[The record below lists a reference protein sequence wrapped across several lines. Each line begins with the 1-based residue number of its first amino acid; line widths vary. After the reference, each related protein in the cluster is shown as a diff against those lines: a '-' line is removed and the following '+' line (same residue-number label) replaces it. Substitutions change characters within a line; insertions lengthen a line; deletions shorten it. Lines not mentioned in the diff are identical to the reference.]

1 MIGRDIRIGRSV
13 WNNAKN
19 IDKAKTLK
27 SEAASM
33 TSNEALIK
41 NKEIDS
47 RKEGHMRDLKLLDCT
62 IRDGGYVNDWNFG
75 HDNLISIYE
84 RLIDSDVD
92 YIELGFLDD
101 RREFDI
107 NRSIMP
113 DTDCMEKI
121 YGTVDK
127 KGKIVFGM
135 IDYGT
140 CSIDHI
146 KPASEAYIDGIRV
159 IFKKHLRV
167 QALDFCRQLKELGYI
182 VFAQLV
188 SVTSYTDEEMLD
200 LIRLANEVKPNA
212 VSMVDT
218 YGLMHQ
224 NNLTHFI
231 DLLDKGLDPS
241 ISLGYHGHNN
251 FQMGYANC
259 IAMLAYET
267 ERTMLVDGTLYG
279 MGKSAGNAPIELVAM
294 HMNEHYGKHYHIS
307 QMLEAIDA
315 NIMNFYTPATWGYN
329 LFFYLAASND
339 CHPNYVADLMNKKTL
354 SIKSINELLS
364 RLQGEKKLLYDK
376 KYMEDLYL
384 EYQSHDIDDQESLAK
399 LRDALA
405 GKDILIVGP
414 GKSVED
420 EQEKIQSFLSDRE
433 RDNVKIISINY
444 IPALVEPDMVFISNS
459 KRYLQMT
466 TALSRKGNN
475 LETIGTSNVTSHTAQ
490 FDYNLNY
497 SGLIDEKA
505 QIIDNSFIMLLKTM
519 IKAGVK
525 KVYAAGFDGYS
536 EDKLNFV
543 NPDMEYTFIKDRTA
557 ELNQYAKDKLAE
569 LRPELEVTF
578 VTSSLYEA

>member
-1 MIGRDIRIGRSV
+1 MG
-13 WNNAKN
+13 
-19 IDKAKTLK
+19 
-27 SEAASM
+27 E
-33 TSNEALIK
+33 
-41 NKEIDS
+41 
-47 RKEGHMRDLKLLDCT
+47 LKLLDCT

-84 RLIDSDVD
+84 RLIDADVD

-101 RREFDI
+101 RRPFDI

-121 YGTVDK
+121 YGSVDK

-140 CSIDHI
+140 CSLEHI
-146 KPASEAYIDGIRV
+146 KPAAESYIDGIRV
-159 IFKKHLRV
+159 IFKKHLRED
-167 QALDFCRQLKELGYI
+167 ALKFCAELKKLGYI

-188 SVTSYTDEEMLD
+188 SVTSYSDEEMLD
-200 LIRLANEVKPNA
+200 LIRIANEVKPAA

-231 DLLDKGLDPS
+231 DLLDKGLDKE
-241 ISLGYHGHNN
+241 IWLGYHGHNN

-294 HMNEHYGKHYHIS
+294 HMNQKYGKHYRIS

-315 NIMNFYTPATWGYN
+315 NIMNFYQPATWGYN

-364 RLQGEKKLLYDK
+364 RLEGEKKLLYDK
-376 KYMEDLYL
+376 KYMEELYL
-384 EYQSHDIDDQESLAK
+384 EYQRNDIDDATDLEGLKAEF
-399 LRDALA
+399 A
-405 GKDILIVGP
+405 GKDILIIGP
-414 GKSVED
+414 GNSVVE
-420 EQEKIQSFLSDRE
+420 ESEKLKGFVSRYNKNIASEISSSEILSSEISSSNKDLC
-433 RDNVKIISINY
+433 IIAINY
-444 IPALVEPDMVFISNS
+444 IPGVVKPDIVFISNS
-459 KRYLQMT
+459 KRYLQMSS
-466 TALSRKGNN
+466 ALSRCRSELKI
-475 LETIGTSNVTSHTAQ
+475 IGTSNVTSKIES
-490 FDYNLNY
+490 FDYTLNY
-497 SGLIDEKA
+497 SGLIDEEA
-505 QIIDNSFIMLLKTM
+505 DIIDNSFIMLLKALVKSGVN
-519 IKAGVK
+519 KAF
-525 KVYAAGFDGYS
+525 AAGFDGYAD
-536 EDKLNFV
+536 DKLNFI
-543 NPDMEYTFIKDRTA
+543 NPEMEYTFIKDRTE
-557 ELNQYAKDKLAE
+557 ELNRYAKDKLSE
-569 LRPELEVTF
+569 LSGDITVSF

>member
-1 MIGRDIRIGRSV
+1 
-13 WNNAKN
+13 
-19 IDKAKTLK
+19 
-27 SEAASM
+27 
-33 TSNEALIK
+33 
-41 NKEIDS
+41 
-47 RKEGHMRDLKLLDCT
+47 MRDLKLLDCT
-62 IRDGGYVNDWNFG
+62 IRDGGYLNDWNFG

-84 RLIDSDVD
+84 RLIDADVD

-121 YGTVDK
+121 YGAVDK
-127 KGKIVFGM
+127 KGKIALGM

-200 LIRLANEVKPNA
+200 LIRLANEVKPDA

-259 IAMLAYET
+259 IAMLAYDT

-315 NIMNFYTPATWGYN
+315 NIMNFYQPATWGYN

-364 RLQGEKKLLYDK
+364 RLEGEKKLLYDK
-376 KYMEDLYL
+376 KYMENLYL
-384 EYQSHDIDDQESLAK
+384 EYQSNDIDDSESLEK
-399 LRDALA
+399 LGQALTD
-405 GKDILIVGP
+405 KTLLIIGP
-414 GKSVED
+414 GKTVVDEED
-420 EQEKIQSFLSDRE
+420 KIKSFLEGQNRE
-433 RDNVKIISINY
+433 NVEIISINY
-444 IPALVEPDMVFISNS
+444 VPTRLEPDMVFVSNS
-459 KRYLQMT
+459 KRYLQMST
-466 TALSRKGNN
+466 VLSKKRKN
-475 LETIGTSNVTSHTAQ
+475 LELIGTSNVTSRTAM

-497 SGLIDEKA
+497 SSLIDEEA
-505 QIIDNSFIMLLKTM
+505 EIIDNSFIMLLKVM
-519 IKAGVK
+519 AKVGLK
-525 KVYAAGFDGYS
+525 KVYVAGFDGYS
-536 EDKLNFV
+536 DDKLNFI

-569 LRPELEVTF
+569 LKDRLEVEF
-578 VTSSLYEA
+578 VTTSLYVD